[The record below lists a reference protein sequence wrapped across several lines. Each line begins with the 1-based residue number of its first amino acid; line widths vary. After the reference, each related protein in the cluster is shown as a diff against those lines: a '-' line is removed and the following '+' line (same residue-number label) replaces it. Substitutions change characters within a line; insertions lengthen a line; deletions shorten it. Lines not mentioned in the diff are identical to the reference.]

1 MATWPTITD
10 GVTLL
15 AKSVFDSIKSYTDDL
30 TAVNVLTKTGAYTV
44 STSDGPVVVVLCNT
58 TSGGFDIT
66 LPTAV
71 GNTQRITILKTVSN
85 NLGPTLLTTSS
96 QTVNGAASG
105 VIALYRANDFVT
117 VVSDG
122 SNWRIINEKVSISA
136 SAYRNTAQ
144 SISTGTITKVQLA
157 SESWDYGALFDS
169 STNYRFTAPRTG
181 RYNVFGISGYSNA
194 SGIAATYIY
203 KNGAAVAIA
212 TCAAGTANV
221 IQPAIATQLELA
233 KDDYLE
239 LYTYHT
245 TGTSQNTRTGAE
257 NVSMSVTYLGNS

>member
-1 MATWPTITD
+1 MATWPTVTN
-10 GVTLL
+10 GVTILNNAL
-15 AKSVFDSIKSYTDDL
+15 FTDIKSYIDL
-30 TAVNVLTKTGAYTV
+30 NVLTKTGAYTV
-44 STSDGPVVVVLCNT
+44 ATADGPEVVVLCDT
-58 TSGGFDIT
+58 TTAGFDIT

-71 GNTQRITILKTVSN
+71 GNTQCITILKTVSN
-85 NLGPTLLTTSS
+85 NLGPTILTTSS

-122 SNWRIINEKVSISA
+122 SNWRIVNEKVSISA
-136 SAYRNTAQ
+136 SAYRNTTQ
-144 SISTGTITKVQLA
+144 SISTATVTKVQLA
-157 SESWDYGALFDS
+157 SESWDYGSLFDS
-169 STNYRFTAPRTG
+169 TTNYRFTVPRTG
-181 RYNVFGISGYSNA
+181 RYAIFGVSGYSNA

-203 KNGAAVAIA
+203 KNGAIAALA
-212 TCAAGTANV
+212 TCAAGTATL

-245 TGTSQNTRTGAE
+245 TGTSQNTRTGPE